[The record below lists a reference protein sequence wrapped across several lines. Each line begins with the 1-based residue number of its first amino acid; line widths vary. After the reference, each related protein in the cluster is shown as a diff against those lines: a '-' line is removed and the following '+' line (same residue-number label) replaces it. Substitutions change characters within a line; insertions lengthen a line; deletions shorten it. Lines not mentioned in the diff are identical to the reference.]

1 MCGVCQATIARERRV
16 SQRRQVAFLQHQ
28 VERKVE
34 LAAEAAQQAS
44 QVQLWPGTLLKQRP
58 MQPHSTLGHHSMRRP
73 QDDAARLAALA
84 ADTAEFQAHA
94 AAAVAERAGQGRP
107 VGPMELYLRSLSACE
122 RKLLPARR

>member
-1 MCGVCQATIARERRV
+1 M
-16 SQRRQVAFLQHQ
+16 AFLQHQ
-28 VERKVE
+28 IERKVE
-34 LAAEAAQQAS
+34 LAAKAAQQAS
-44 QVQLWPGTLLKQRP
+44 QVQLWPDTLLWQRP
-58 MQPHSTLGHHSMRRP
+58 MQPHFALGYDNVRRP

-107 VGPMELYLRSLSACE
+107 VGPMELYLRSLSARE

>member
-1 MCGVCQATIARERRV
+1 MCGVCQATIARERRE
-16 SQRRQVAFLQHQ
+16 SQRRQVAFLQRQ
-28 VERKVE
+28 IKRKAE

-44 QVQLWPGTLLKQRP
+44 QVQLWPGTLSRQRP
-58 MQPHSTLGHHSMRRP
+58 MQPHSTSGHNNVRRP
-73 QDDAARLAALA
+73 QDNAARLAALA

-107 VGPMELYLRSLSACE
+107 VGPMELYLRSLSARE